1 MLNPFLQWD
10 SVHCRNNYFSA
21 AFSLHIFPLL
31 IAFGVYVPMK
41 GKKWVLNHLSPL
53 FHISHLPLP
62 EIVIVKVITN
72 SHFVFTN
79 VVKQH
84 LHATFILLSSLMG

>member
-31 IAFGVYVPMK
+31 MAFGVYVPMK
-41 GKKWVLNHLSPL
+41 GKKWVLNHLSPPL
-53 FHISHLPLP
+53 SHLHLPLP
-62 EIVIVKVITN
+62 EVVIIKESSQI
-72 SHFVFTN
+72 H
-79 VVKQH
+79 
-84 LHATFILLSSLMG
+84 ILFSQMSSNIYMQPSSS